1 MPGSG
6 RVQALVAIIFL
17 VTNRRSK
24 WLTLAPPRHSPVA
37 ANSRREVT
45 MKRVAL
51 AVAVALM
58 ASSAMVAP
66 TPAQAQQKPAAAAA
80 KPPKLSKGVQVA
92 LGAAQKLQ
100 AANDHAGALAKVA
113 EAEALPNNT
122 PEDVLWINRLKL
134 ASAQA
139 TSNGDLTIAALKGMI
154 GSGMVE
160 PADKLKFMR
169 YIAAKA
175 VESKDYATAT
185 QYYQQLVELEPNNT
199 DTLIGLAELYQS
211 QRLPGKAVATL
222 QEAIG
227 KSVAAGTKPPEAW
240 YRRALG
246 VAYDA
251 KLPAETRSSTL
262 LLLGAYPNP
271 VNWRDGIV
279 ILQDS
284 YPSIDEQTELDF
296 LRLQAAAGALNGE
309 RDFVEYADTA
319 LGRGFPGEAQWAIKE
334 GIAKGVLQPAKPLVA
349 ELKKVADEKVAA
361 DRAGLPG
368 LEKEIKG
375 SSRLAV
381 ATGDAWYGYGDFAK
395 AAQLYKQGIDN
406 AVKEAAAPRPANVP
420 LRSVDLD
427 QANLRLGAALAR
439 SGDKAGAKAALE
451 AVKAGPRQALAQYW
465 LALLPALPGA

>member
-1 MPGSG
+1 
-6 RVQALVAIIFL
+6 
-17 VTNRRSK
+17 
-24 WLTLAPPRHSPVA
+24 
-37 ANSRREVT
+37 
-45 MKRVAL
+45 MKRVAFTLVAALL
-51 AVAVALM
+51 AGGAVL
-58 ASSAMVAP
+58 AP
-66 TPAQAQQKPAAAAA
+66 APAQAQKAKEAPAA

-100 AANDHAGALAKVA
+100 AANDHAGALAKIA
-113 EAEALPNNT
+113 EADALPNT
-122 PEDVLWINRLKL
+122 TAEDKLWINRLRL

-139 TSNGDLTIAALKGMI
+139 TNDKPLTITALKGMI
-154 GSGMVE
+154 ASGMVE
-160 PADKLKFMR
+160 PADKLKFLR
-169 YIAAKA
+169 YIGSVAQ
-175 VESKDYATAT
+175 ENKDYAGAMAVYNELIT
-185 QYYQQLVELEPNNT
+185 LEPNNT
-199 DTLIGLAELYQS
+199 DNMIGLAELYQA

-222 QEAIG
+222 QDAIA
-227 KSVAAGTKPPEAW
+227 KSLAAGTKPPESW

-246 VAYDA
+246 IAYDA
-251 KLPAETRSSTL
+251 KLPAETRSSSL

-284 YPSIDEQTELDF
+284 FPSIDEQTELDF

-334 GIAKGVLQPAKPLVA
+334 GLAKGVLKADKPLVA
-349 ELKKVADEKVAA
+349 ELKKTADDKVVA

-395 AAQLYKQGIDN
+395 AAALYKQGIDN
-406 AVKEAAAPRPANVP
+406 VAKEVAAPRPANVP
-420 LRSVDLD
+420 LRTVDLD

-439 SGDKAGAKAALE
+439 SGDKAGAKAAFE

-465 LALLPALPGA
+465 MALLVSMPG